1 MSKSSEKWI
10 WLPDWASDLS
20 LWQDDL
26 TEVEPSASH
35 TFIPYESMA
44 DNLDDLYKVPGL
56 SKADV
61 VVGWGM
67 GAFVLLMNHKKKP
80 AGQRWILLSPYA
92 DFCDE
97 DSDWTE
103 TNLHFMARQMQTT
116 TEPGLNSFAE
126 QFEDEFGEWQDDWME
141 TAKKMSAEKLARGV
155 SYLADN
161 KITEPI
167 GNSGGMEVIYGR
179 MDRAVPPSQTLKL
192 REFLPEASF
201 KERPKAGHW
210 PPQLLL

>member
-1 MSKSSEKWI
+1 MAKSSEKWL

-26 TEVEPSASH
+26 TEVDASADH
-35 TFIPYESMA
+35 TFVPYETMA
-44 DNLDDLYKVPGL
+44 DHLENLFKMPGL
-56 SKADV
+56 AAADV

-67 GAFVLLMNHKKKP
+67 GAFALLMNHKKKP
-80 AGQRWILLSPYA
+80 TKQRWVLLSPYA

-126 QFEDEFGEWQDDWME
+126 QFEEEFGEWQDDWMDC
-141 TAKKMSAEKLARGV
+141 AKKMNAEKLAKGIT
-155 SYLADN
+155 YLADN
-161 KITEPI
+161 KLTEVAE
-167 GNSGGMEVIYGR
+167 NSKDMEVLYGR
-179 MDRAVPPSQTLKL
+179 MDQAVPPAQTLKL
-192 REFLPEASF
+192 KEFLPDADF